1 MNPASTIIGFGI
13 IALVL
18 VGAIRFFMHRKV
30 ASDNDGSKSS
40 AKLPWS
46 WVDAFTVGA
55 VIFLGPQLFFGSVV
69 SSQESDSA
77 AAKFFLVFAIEAA
90 TVALLWAFLKRRG
103 ASLKVLGFRRPHLK
117 DVVYILAG
125 YALYFITL
133 ITTLAIATHLFPH
146 FNEGQVQT
154 TGFEQA
160 AGSSLFLTFF
170 ALVIF
175 PPIAEEMLFRGFLYQ
190 GLKQRFTKVVSAIMV
205 GLLFGFAHGQW
216 NVAIDTFILSTVMII
231 VFEKSKNLWV
241 NIGLHA
247 LKNCIAFAALYLYK

>member
-1 MNPASTIIGFGI
+1 MELAGRIIGLGV
-13 IALVL
+13 IAVVL
-18 VGAIRFFMHRKV
+18 IGAVRFFMRRNDV
-30 ASDNDGSKSS
+30 ASAEPGIQ
-40 AKLPWS
+40 KLPWS
-46 WVDAFTVGA
+46 WIDALTVGS
-55 VIFLGPQLFFGSVV
+55 VIFLGPQLVFGLLAVHKDSDTSV
-69 SSQESDSA
+69 S
-77 AAKFFLVFAIEAA
+77 KFFLVFAIEAA

-103 ASLKVLGFRRPHLK
+103 ASLKALGFRKFVSK
-117 DVVYILAG
+117 DVLYILAG
-125 YALYFITL
+125 YALYFVTLIITL
-133 ITTLAIATHLFPH
+133 SIATHLFPH

-170 ALVIF
+170 ALVVF

-190 GLKQRFTKVVSAIMV
+190 GLKQRFTKVVSAIIV

-247 LKNCIAFAALYLYK
+247 LKNFIAFAALYLHK